1 MNPSGEDG
9 KWAIDTL
16 SFWFLNSFGG
26 GEGGS
31 KCHFLA
37 VPLQLYTQLH
47 EIGHGAK
54 ITYRKKKTVW
64 FWPENFSTKL

>member
-54 ITYRKKKTVW
+54 MQLAYLSKK
-64 FWPENFSTKL
+64 ENCIWSW